1 MVTITHVRFDGEG
14 TSAEHIVM
22 LRWRQAIGD
31 TNITD
36 MIQWI
41 ESGGIALVQRPGE
54 DRTEDVK
61 VVREA
66 GRKPYLVTIADGLPT
81 QSIVELPRF

>member
-14 TSAEHIVM
+14 TTAEHIVM

-36 MIQWI
+36 MISWI
-41 ESGGIALVQRPGE
+41 ESGGIAKVQRDDHE
-54 DRTEDVK
+54 EDVK

-66 GRKPYLVTIADGLPT
+66 GRKPYLVTIANGTPT
-81 QSIVELPRF
+81 SSIVELPRF

>member
-14 TSAEHIVM
+14 TTAEHIVM

-36 MIQWI
+36 MITWI
-41 ESGGIALVQRPGE
+41 ESGGIAKVQLE
-54 DRTEDVK
+54 DRIEDVK
-61 VVREA
+61 VIREN
-66 GRKPYLVTIADGLPT
+66 GRKPYLATVANGNPT
-81 QSIVELPRF
+81 ASIVELPRF

>member
-14 TSAEHIVM
+14 TTAEHIVM

-36 MIQWI
+36 MIRWI
-41 ESGGIALVQRPGE
+41 ESGGIAKVQLNGHA
-54 DRTEDVK
+54 EDVK

-66 GRKPYLVTIADGLPT
+66 GRKPYLVTIADGHPT
-81 QSIVELPRF
+81 SSIVELPRF

>member
-14 TSAEHIVM
+14 TTAEHIVM
-22 LRWRQAIGD
+22 FRWRQAIGD

-36 MIQWI
+36 MISWI
-41 ESGGIALVQRPGE
+41 ESGGIAKVQRE
-54 DRTEDVK
+54 DREEDVK

-66 GRKPYLVTIADGLPT
+66 GRKPYLVTIANGSPT
-81 QSIVELPRF
+81 SSIVELPRF

>member
-14 TSAEHIVM
+14 TTAEHIVM

-36 MIQWI
+36 MISWI
-41 ESGGIALVQRPGE
+41 ESGGIAKVQRE
-54 DRTEDVK
+54 DCVEEVK

-66 GRKPYLVTIADGLPT
+66 GRKPYLVTIANGRPT
-81 QSIVELPRF
+81 SSIVELPRF

>member
-14 TSAEHIVM
+14 TTAEHIVM

-36 MIQWI
+36 MISWI
-41 ESGGIALVQRPGE
+41 ESGGIAKVQRPGDDHE
-54 DRTEDVK
+54 EDVK

-66 GRKPYLVTIADGLPT
+66 GRKPYLVTIANGHPT
-81 QSIVELPRF
+81 SSIVELPRF

>member
-14 TSAEHIVM
+14 TTAEHIVM

-36 MIQWI
+36 MISWI
-41 ESGGIALVQRPGE
+41 ESGGIAKVQRE
-54 DRTEDVK
+54 DQEEDVK

-66 GRKPYLVTIADGLPT
+66 GRKPYLVTIANGSPT
-81 QSIVELPRF
+81 SSIVELPRF